1 MFHGETSTIAA
12 LSTAR
17 GASALAV
24 VRVTGPA
31 AIQTAQACFS
41 NPKLAGAASHTAHVG
56 YVIDGEGRRLDQA
69 VAVVFRAPR
78 SATGQD
84 TVELTCHGG
93 DVAPQLV
100 LRALLRAGA
109 EPAEAGAFTRRAF
122 LNGKLDLAQ
131 AEAVAALIHA
141 SSRAAGRVALHQ
153 LDGRYSEALGALRA
167 ELIQTAA
174 LVELELDFSE
184 EDVAFADPAQ
194 LRALLVRADALITEL
209 LDSARLGALVRD
221 GVRVVIA
228 GRPNA
233 GKSTLLNALVERD
246 RAIVSDQPGTTRDAI
261 DAETEIGGLRFV
273 FSDTAGLRATDD
285 AVEREGVRRARH
297 AIAGADVLAYVYDA
311 ALGLDAAE
319 QTELTALRSD
329 RPDLPVLLLANKADL
344 VDKADLPSASAS
356 KPAVDLLHSADLS
369 LSADLFLSAEQARH
383 DPSQLQP
390 LRAALLAAADA
401 DPSRLDASPVVVHER
416 HRRHLLRAHEAV
428 ARARHALDHGADG
441 ALLALDLRAA
451 LDEIGAITGA
461 VTRDDVLGAIFS
473 QFCIGK

>member
-24 VRVTGPA
+24 VRVTGPD
-31 AIQTAQACFS
+31 AIAVAQRCFS
-41 NPKLAGAASHTAHVG
+41 NPKLAVADTHTAHVG
-56 YVIDGEGRRLDQA
+56 YVVDGEGRRLDQV
-69 VAVVFRAPR
+69 VATVFRAPR
-78 SATGQD
+78 TATGQD
-84 TVELTCHGG
+84 TVEFTCHGG

-100 LRALLRAGA
+100 LRALLDAGA

-153 LDGRYSEALGALRA
+153 LDGRYSESLAALRA
-167 ELIQTAA
+167 ELLQTAA

-184 EDVAFADPAQ
+184 EDVAFADMAQ
-194 LRALLVRADALITEL
+194 LRALLDRADGLLTDL
-209 LDSARLGALVRD
+209 LDSARLGALVRE

-233 GKSTLLNALVERD
+233 GKSTLLNALVGRD
-246 RAIVSDQPGTTRDAI
+246 RAIVSDVPGTTRDAI

-285 AVEREGVRRARH
+285 AIEREGVRRARH
-297 AIAGADVLAYVYDA
+297 AITGADVLLYVFDA
-311 ALGLDAAE
+311 RLGLDDDE
-319 QTELTALRSD
+319 RRELATVQSE
-329 RPDLPVLLLANKADL
+329 RPQLPVLLVANK
-344 VDKADLPSASAS
+344 S
-356 KPAVDLLHSADLS
+356 DLLSDPAAAPDALT
-369 LSADLFLSAEQARH
+369 LSAVLARR
-383 DPSQLQP
+383 DERALEP
-390 LRAALLAAADA
+390 LRVALLAAADA
-401 DPSRLDASPVVVHER
+401 DPSRLESSPVVVHER
-416 HRRHLLRAHEAV
+416 HRRHLEKSKAAV
-428 ARARHALDHGADG
+428 IRARYALDHGADG

-451 LDEIGAITGA
+451 LDEIGAITGE

-473 QFCIGK
+473 HFCIGK

>member
-24 VRVTGPA
+24 VRVTGPD
-31 AIQTAQACFS
+31 AIAVAQRCFS
-41 NPKLAGAASHTAHVG
+41 NEKLAAAASHTAHVG
-56 YVIDGEGRRLDQA
+56 YVVDGEGRRLDQA
-69 VAVVFRAPR
+69 VATVFLAPR
-78 SATGQD
+78 TATGHD
-84 TVELTCHGG
+84 TVEFTCHGG

-100 LRALLRAGA
+100 LRALLDAGA

-153 LDGRYSEALGALRA
+153 LDGRYSESLAALRA
-167 ELIQTAA
+167 ELVQTAA

-194 LRALLVRADALITEL
+194 LRALLDRADVLLTDL
-209 LDSARLGALVRD
+209 LDSARLGTLVRE

-233 GKSTLLNALVERD
+233 GKSTLLNALVGRD
-246 RAIVSDQPGTTRDAI
+246 RAIGSDVPGTTRDSI

-273 FSDTAGLRATDD
+273 FSDTAGLRTTDD
-285 AVEREGVRRARH
+285 AIEREGVRRARH
-297 AIAGADVLAYVYDA
+297 AIAGADVLLYVFDA
-311 ALGLDAAE
+311 ARGLEDEERHELDALHAG
-319 QTELTALRSD
+319 
-329 RPDLPVLLLANKADL
+329 RPELPVVRIANKSDLLADR
-344 VDKADLPSASAS
+344 
-356 KPAVDLLHSADLS
+356 SADPGALVF
-369 LSADLFLSAEQARH
+369 SATEARKTAHGLPRLH
-383 DPSQLQP
+383 D
-390 LRAALLAAADA
+390 ALLAAADA
-401 DPSRLDASPVVVHER
+401 DLSRLDASPVVVHER
-416 HRRHLLRAHEAV
+416 HRRHLEQAREAV
-428 ARARHALDHGADG
+428 ARARHALAYGADG

-451 LDEIGAITGA
+451 LDEIGAITGE

>member
-12 LSTAR
+12 LATAR

-24 VRVTGPA
+24 VRVTGPDA
-31 AIQTAQACFS
+31 VQVAQACFS
-41 NPKLAGAASHTAHVG
+41 NPKLADAPSHTAHVG
-56 YVIDGEGRRLDQA
+56 FVVDRQGRRLDQA
-69 VAVVFRAPR
+69 VALVFRAPR

-100 LRALLRAGA
+100 LRALLDAGA

-131 AEAVAALIHA
+131 AEGIAALIHA

-153 LDGRYSEALGALRA
+153 LDGRYSEALDALRA
-167 ELIQTAA
+167 ELVQTAA

-194 LRALLVRADALITEL
+194 LRALLARADALIADL

-246 RAIVSDQPGTTRDAI
+246 RAIVSNVPGTTRDAI
-261 DAETEIGGLRFV
+261 DADAEIGGLRFV
-273 FSDTAGLRATDD
+273 FSDTAGLRTTDD
-285 AVEREGVRRARH
+285 AIEREGVRRARH
-297 AIAGADVLAYVYDA
+297 AISGADVLVYVYDVT
-311 ALGLDAAE
+311 LGLDAEEAAD
-319 QTELTALRSD
+319 LAAVRAS
-329 RPDLPVLLLANKADL
+329 RPELPVICLANKADQL
-344 VDKADLPSASAS
+344 ESTRPADGADL
-356 KPAVDLLHSADLS
+356 LLSSDR
-369 LSADLFLSAEQARH
+369 ARH
-383 DPSQLQP
+383 DPALLDP
-390 LRAALLAAADA
+390 LRQALLAAADA
-401 DPSRLDASPVVVHER
+401 DPARLEASPVVVHER
-416 HRRHLLRAHEAV
+416 HRRHLQDAHRAV
-428 ARARHALDHGADG
+428 GRARLALDRGTDG

>member
-24 VRVTGPA
+24 VRVTGPD
-31 AIQTAQACFS
+31 AIRTAQACFS
-41 NPKLAGAASHTAHVG
+41 NPKLAGAESHTAHVG
-56 YVIDGEGRRLDQA
+56 YVIDGEGRRLDRA

-100 LRALLRAGA
+100 LRALLGAGA

-122 LNGKLDLAQ
+122 LSGKLDLAQ

-194 LRALLVRADALITEL
+194 LRALLGRADALITEL

-285 AVEREGVRRARH
+285 AIEREGVRRARH

-311 ALGLDAAE
+311 ALGLDAEESADLSQLRAE
-319 QTELTALRSD
+319 

-344 VDKADLPSASAS
+344 RGASAAKAAS
-356 KPAVDLLHSADLS
+356 DLSPSADLS
-369 LSADLFLSAEQARH
+369 LSAEQARH

-428 ARARHALDHGADG
+428 TRARHALDHGADG

>member
-24 VRVTGPA
+24 VRVTGPD
-31 AIQTAQACFS
+31 AIAVAQRCFS
-41 NPKLAGAASHTAHVG
+41 NRKLADAASHTAHVG
-56 YVIDGEGRRLDQA
+56 YVVDGEGRRLDQA
-69 VAVVFRAPR
+69 VATLFRAPN

-84 TVELTCHGG
+84 TVEFSCHGG

-100 LRALLRAGA
+100 LRALLDAGA

-153 LDGRYSEALGALRA
+153 LDGRYSETLAALRA
-167 ELIQTAA
+167 ELVQTAA

-184 EDVAFADPAQ
+184 EDVAFADLDQ
-194 LRALLVRADALITEL
+194 LRALLQRTDALISEL
-209 LDSARLGALVRD
+209 LDSARLGALVRE
-221 GVRVVIA
+221 GVQVVIA

-233 GKSTLLNALVERD
+233 GKSTLLNALVGRD
-246 RAIVSDQPGTTRDAI
+246 RAIVSDTPGTTRDAI

-273 FSDTAGLRATDD
+273 FSDTAGLRTTDD
-285 AVEREGVRRARH
+285 QIEAEGVRRARH
-297 AIAGADVLAYVYDA
+297 AISGADVLLYVFDA
-311 ALGLDAAE
+311 TLGLDGEEEADLA
-319 QTELTALRSD
+319 ALRED
-329 RPDLPVLLLANKADL
+329 RPELPILLVANKSDLPAAPRATPDALALSAAAARSDVRQLADL
-344 VDKADLPSASAS
+344 R
-356 KPAVDLLHSADLS
+356 
-369 LSADLFLSAEQARH
+369 E
-383 DPSQLQP
+383 
-390 LRAALLAAADA
+390 ALLAAADA
-401 DPSRLDASPVVVHER
+401 DPARLDASPVVVHER
-416 HRRHLLRAHEAV
+416 HRRHLERAADAV
-428 ARARHALDHGADG
+428 ARARQSIDHGADG

-451 LDEIGAITGA
+451 LDEIGAITGE